1 MTEYE
6 QLRQLCRRNR
16 DLAHENER
24 IRAELCD
31 KAHQISELEEVNAN
45 LCVERD
51 ATDYL
56 LGVAMDELPGGGGA
70 LV

>member
-6 QLRQLCRRNR
+6 QLRQLCQRNR

-24 IRAELCD
+24 IRSELCD
-31 KAHQISELEEVNAN
+31 KAHQISELEEAN
-45 LCVERD
+45 TEIAIERD
-51 ATDYL
+51 ATDHL
-56 LGVAMDELPGGGGA
+56 LGVAMDELGDGGA